1 MRDLAQAISNI
12 FEEYVSKASY
22 LILIAWVY
30 FFLNDVNEPIK
41 TSDFLVVDSFLDNS
55 VVAFSAFSNL
65 KQQSN
70 LEKIKKNTSNHEII
84 DHSNISKSHKS
95 KISSLYF
102 DASNSKGFGVGC
114 ILMDMNGNKTLIA
127 CRFEFDYTNNVIKYK
142 ALIQGLNKTSNIGSR
157 FLKYYGDSEIIIR

>member
-12 FEEYVSKASY
+12 FEEDVRKASY

-65 KQQSN
+65 KQQ
-70 LEKIKKNTSNHEII
+70 
-84 DHSNISKSHKS
+84 
-95 KISSLYF
+95 
-102 DASNSKGFGVGC
+102 
-114 ILMDMNGNKTLIA
+114 
-127 CRFEFDYTNNVIKYK
+127 
-142 ALIQGLNKTSNIGSR
+142 
-157 FLKYYGDSEIIIR
+157 